1 MSRKSQ
7 TNTTTSIG
15 NATPLIWRVL
25 PVAPYFPAA
34 HGEPEHVAFDVA
46 PVVAEYV
53 PAVHTL
59 HVVVPFVAENVPAS
73 QSEHVALA
81 DDVEPAEN
89 LED

>member
-34 HGEPEHVAFDVA
+34 HGEPEHALD
-46 PVVAEYV
+46 
-53 PAVHTL
+53 
-59 HVVVPFVAENVPAS
+59 PAS
-73 QSEHVALA
+73 ASYLPAGHSEHVALA
-81 DDVEPAEN
+81 DDVAPV
-89 LED
+89 